1 MRRHLPNTDFDLVL
15 SPRWGD
21 SGGALA
27 LRLAVLVV
35 PLLLL
40 LVLYFS
46 ELRLVRRLAA
56 LGLLGLRTVVMA
68 LLLGVVLSQPTL
80 APVGKEK
87 IPPPVLLVVD
97 RPGSMDP
104 PDPQRLPAEKLELAR
119 ALRLHADLCS

>member
-27 LRLAVLVV
+27 LRLAVLLV

-40 LVLYFS
+40 LALYFS
-46 ELRLVRRLAA
+46 ELRLVRRLAP
-56 LGLLGLRTVVMA
+56 LFLLGLRSVVTA
-68 LLLGVVLSQPTL
+68 LLLGVVLFEPKL

-87 IPPPVLLVVD
+87 TPPRLLLVVD
-97 RPGSMDP
+97 RTGSMNAT
-104 PDPQRLPAEKLELAR
+104 DPQRLPAE
-119 ALRLHADLCS
+119 